1 MEANLV
7 LASQSEVQ
15 IPGGFAKPARTLKNQ
30 YFFSFV
36 ARNCRQSTY
45 KTGKLTEVCQNGVWK
60 LVLVGVL
67 ACAVSIK

>member
-30 YFFSFV
+30 YF
-36 ARNCRQSTY
+36 
-45 KTGKLTEVCQNGVWK
+45 
-60 LVLVGVL
+60 L
-67 ACAVSIK
+67 ALLDLG